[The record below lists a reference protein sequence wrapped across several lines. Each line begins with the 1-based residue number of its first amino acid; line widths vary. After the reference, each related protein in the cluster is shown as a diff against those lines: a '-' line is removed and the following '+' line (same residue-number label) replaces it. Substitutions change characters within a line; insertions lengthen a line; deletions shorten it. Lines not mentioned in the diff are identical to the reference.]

1 MTIAEPTTSPSTS
14 APATAPATQADPR
27 DRATAAPGRLT
38 FDGVLRGEWIKLL
51 SLRSIRWS
59 ILVMLVLS
67 WGGAALMAA
76 AMAGTEF
83 ATADGMPMLIAQA
96 ATFGSNITV
105 LIMGVLG
112 VLSIT
117 SEYASG
123 LILSSLSAVPS
134 RTPLL
139 AAKTLVVAALGVAV
153 GALSTFG
160 GGFLAALIFGGD
172 ALGVLFEPAV
182 LASLLGT
189 TVYLA
194 LAALLSLGIGAL
206 LRSTAAAISVVV
218 VLLFV
223 STLVLQILTMT
234 GWEWVPTVAQWM
246 PADLGYELSTSALAP
261 SDAVAAAGADTGVG
275 YWAALAGLAAWAAA
289 ALVPA
294 AILLKTRDA
303 V

>member
-1 MTIAEPTTSPSTS
+1 MTTATLNPIPS
-14 APATAPATQADPR
+14 
-27 DRATAAPGRLT
+27 AAPRERVVAGRLS

-59 ILVMLVLS
+59 IAIMLLLS
-67 WGGAALMAA
+67 WGGAVLLSF
-76 AMAGTEF
+76 AMTGSDMVS
-83 ATADGMPMLIAQA
+83 ADAMPSLIVQSAS
-96 ATFGSNITV
+96 FGSVFTV

-123 LILSSLSAVPS
+123 LILSSLSAVPG

-139 AAKTLVVAALGVAV
+139 AAKALVVAALGLGV

-160 GGFLAALIFGGD
+160 GALIAAVIFGADGFT
-172 ALGVLFEPAV
+172 ALGDPSVLV
-182 LASLLGT
+182 SLLGT
-189 TVYLA
+189 TLYLT
-194 LAALLSLGIGAL
+194 LAALLSLGFGAL
-206 LRSTAAAISVVV
+206 LRSSAGAISVVV

-223 STLVLQILTMT
+223 STIVFQVLTMT
-234 GWEWVPTVAQWM
+234 SWEWVPVVSQWM
-246 PADLGYELSTSALAP
+246 PADLGHTLSTT
-261 SDAVAAAGADTGVG
+261 AVTPAEYRGDVS
-275 YWAALAGLAAWAAA
+275 YWAALGGLAAWAAA

>member
-1 MTIAEPTTSPSTS
+1 MTTIAMNDTY
-14 APATAPATQADPR
+14 
-27 DRATAAPGRLT
+27 TAAPVVGRLT
-38 FDGVLRGEWIKLL
+38 FDGVLKGEWIKLL

-59 ILVMLVLS
+59 IVVMLVLS
-67 WGGAALMAA
+67 WAGAALLSLAMSGSDMLTPAA
-76 AMAGTEF
+76 TPG
-83 ATADGMPMLIAQA
+83 IIVQS
-96 ATFGSNITV
+96 ATFGSMFTV

-112 VLSIT
+112 ALSIT

-123 LILSSLSAVPS
+123 LILSSLSAVPG

-139 AAKTLVVAALGVAV
+139 AAKALVVAALGLGV

-160 GGFLAALIFGGD
+160 GALIAAVIFGADGFT
-172 ALGVLFEPAV
+172 ALGDPSVLV
-182 LASLLGT
+182 SLLGT
-189 TVYLA
+189 TLYLT

-206 LRSTAAAISVVV
+206 LRSSAGAISVAV

-223 STLVLQILTMT
+223 STIVFQVLTMT
-234 GWEWVPTVAQWM
+234 SWEWVPVVSQWM
-246 PADLGYELSTSALAP
+246 PADLGHTLSTT
-261 SDAVAAAGADTGVG
+261 AVTPAEYRGDVS
-275 YWAALAGLAAWAAA
+275 YWAALGGLAAWAAA

>member
-1 MTIAEPTTSPSTS
+1 MTTITISEAAGSP
-14 APATAPATQADPR
+14 APARERVVT
-27 DRATAAPGRLT
+27 GRLS

-59 ILVMLVLS
+59 IAIMLLLS
-67 WGGAALMAA
+67 WGGAVLLSF
-76 AMAGTEF
+76 AMTGSDMVS
-83 ATADGMPMLIAQA
+83 ADAMPSLIVQSAS
-96 ATFGSNITV
+96 FGSVFTV

-123 LILSSLSAVPS
+123 LILSSLSAVPG

-139 AAKTLVVAALGVAV
+139 AAKALVVAALGLGV

-160 GGFLAALIFGGD
+160 GALIAAVIFGADGFT
-172 ALGVLFEPAV
+172 ALGDPSVLV
-182 LASLLGT
+182 SLLGT
-189 TVYLA
+189 TLYLT

-206 LRSTAAAISVVV
+206 LRSSAGAISVVV

-223 STLVLQILTMT
+223 STIVFQVLTMT
-234 GWEWVPTVAQWM
+234 SWEWVPAVSQWM
-246 PADLGYELSTSALAP
+246 PADLGHTLSTT
-261 SDAVAAAGADTGVG
+261 AVTPAEYRGDVS
-275 YWAALAGLAAWAAA
+275 YWAALGGLAAWAAA